1 MKSAI
6 SWAITIIPGS
16 EETVNFQV
24 LYDADLITNIE
35 ENQKESPASTERLN
49 QMIEK
54 SFLTESGRKV
64 ARETLLS

>member
-1 MKSAI
+1 M
-6 SWAITIIPGS
+6 WAITIIP
-16 EETVNFQV
+16 VPRKPPIFRV
-24 LYDADLITNIE
+24 LYDADLVTNIE
-35 ENQKESPASTERLN
+35 ENQKESPASTDRLN